1 MEEQKK
7 ADEKEKM
14 TPIVPFLV
22 FTNYSGASLR
32 RSKLES
38 IQQSIQHRILSD
50 MLIH

>member
-7 ADEKEKM
+7 AEDGKEKM

-22 FTNYSGASLR
+22 FTKYFGASLI

-38 IQQSIQHRILSD
+38 IQQSIH
-50 MLIH
+50 H